1 MPAQNEYPV
10 SFLVVVGNSTSILSR
25 IVLTDSS
32 FSFLSGKFH
41 IGFIRRAQNHILG
54 KDKL

>member
-1 MPAQNEYPV
+1 MPAQNEHPV
-10 SFLVVVGNSTSILSR
+10 SFLVVVGNSALVLSC

-32 FSFLSGKFH
+32 LSPLSGKFH
-41 IGFIRRAQNHILG
+41 IGFHCGAQNHILG